1 MPRKP
6 RFDLPDIPVHVVQ
19 RGNNRQPVFFDDAGR
34 RAYLA
39 WLDEAAG
46 RYGCAVHAYVLM
58 TNHVH
63 LLMTPGRAGAVGRT
77 LQYVGRRYVPYVNR
91 VTDRTGTLWEGRY
104 RANLVEAERY
114 LLLCHRYIESNP
126 VRAGLVAD
134 PSDHPWSS
142 VHANALG
149 HKDPL
154 VRPHPTYLA
163 LGRGP
168 KTRQRAYRA
177 LLAEVLPDAPVDDLR
192 AALHSGTPLGGV
204 AFRDRIESALRRPIG
219 QARRGRPRRPVQ
231 AELDETNGFDPN

>member
-39 WLDEAAG
+39 WLGEAAG

-63 LLMTPGRAGAVGRT
+63 LLMTPARAGAVGRT

-91 VTDRTGTLWEGRY
+91 MTGRTGTLWEGRY
-104 RANLVEAERY
+104 RANLIEAERY
-114 LLLCHRYIESNP
+114 LLLCHRYIELNP
-126 VRAGLVAD
+126 VRAGLAAAPVD
-134 PSDHPWSS
+134 YVWSS
-142 VHANALG
+142 YAANALG
-149 HKDPL
+149 EKDPL
-154 VRPHPTYLA
+154 VTPHPVYLA

-168 KTRQRAYRA
+168 KTRRKAYAA
-177 LLAEVLPDAPVDDLR
+177 LFAETLPEDPVDDLL
-192 AALHSGTPLGGV
+192 AAVHSGTPLGGE
-204 AFRDRIESALRRPIG
+204 AFCNRIEAALRQPVG
-219 QARRGRPRRPVQ
+219 HARRGRPRKPGVNAGR
-231 AELDETNGFDPN
+231 ENGTDPN

>member
-39 WLDEAAG
+39 WLGEAAG

-58 TNHVH
+58 SNHVH
-63 LLMTPGRAGAVGRT
+63 LLMTPDRAGAVGRA

-91 VTDRTGTLWEGRY
+91 TAGRSGTLWEGRY

-114 LLLCHRYIESNP
+114 LLLCHRYIELNP
-126 VRAGLVAD
+126 VRTGLAAD
-134 PSDHPWSS
+134 PADHAWSS
-142 VHANALG
+142 YAANALG
-149 HKDPL
+149 GKDPL
-154 VRPHPTYLA
+154 VTPHPVYLA

-168 KTRQRAYRA
+168 KTRRKAYAA
-177 LLAEVLPDAPVDDLR
+177 LFAAALPEEPVDDLR
-192 AALHSGTPLGGV
+192 AAVHSGTPLGGE
-204 AFRDRIESALRRPIG
+204 AFRDRIETALRQPVG
-219 QARRGRPRRPVQ
+219 YARRGRPRKPPTDSER
-231 AELDETNGFDPN
+231 